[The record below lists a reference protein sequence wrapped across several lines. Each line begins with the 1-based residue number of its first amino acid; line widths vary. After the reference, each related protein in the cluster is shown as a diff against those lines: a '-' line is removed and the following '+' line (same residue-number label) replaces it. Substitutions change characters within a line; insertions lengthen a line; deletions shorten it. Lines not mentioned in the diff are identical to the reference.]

1 MKNKLLIISLLA
13 FFSCKSA
20 EPTLPLLPIN
30 FDNKP
35 VFVLPSGKFSLKFNG
50 PIQWRIVG
58 QVGSENKG
66 DSLLCTVPAATGVY
80 KLIAKNAN
88 VNSDSLNIT
97 LVVTPQ
103 AEIFKALRKGGHVLV
118 FRHAAANVGSD
129 RYAAV
134 ALDSIAKKRLATRD
148 SAWYKSCSDT
158 LARQL
163 NDQGKLDAQN
173 IGKMLK
179 FGQIPVS
186 RLFSSEFC
194 RCFTTA
200 NLMNLGVT
208 TVQNRNLTYWIN
220 NEDNRLVNV
229 MKLANSQPIDTNNTI
244 LIGHAGLTGKDPLVT
259 TLNSLE
265 WGDVAIFKLKSGQ
278 SSDYVTTI
286 KVKDFTD
293 LVK

>member
-13 FFSCKSA
+13 FLGCKE
-20 EPTLPLLPIN
+20 EPFLPLLTN
-30 FDNKP
+30 TFDNKP
-35 VFVLPSGKFSLKFNG
+35 VFVLPSGKYSLKLNV
-50 PIQWRIVG
+50 PVKWRIVG
-58 QVGSENKG
+58 QVGSENEG
-66 DSLLCTVPAATGVY
+66 DSLLCTVPSAAGVY

-88 VNSDSLNIT
+88 VSSDSLNIT
-97 LVVTPQ
+97 LIVTPQ
-103 AEIFKALRKGGHVLV
+103 AEVFKALRKGGYALV

-129 RYAAV
+129 RYATTT
-134 ALDSIAKKRLATRD
+134 LSTDAKKLLATRD

-179 FGQIPVS
+179 FGQIPVA

-200 NLMNLGVT
+200 NLMNLGVA

-220 NEDNRLVNV
+220 NEDNRLSNM
-229 MKLANSQPIDTNNTI
+229 MKLANTQPIDANNSI
-244 LIGHAGLTGKDPLVT
+244 LIGHAALTGKDPLVVI
-259 TLNSLE
+259 LNSLD
-265 WGDVAIFKLKSGQ
+265 WGDAAVFKLKTGQ
-278 SSDYVTTI
+278 SSDYVTTL

>member
-1 MKNKLLIISLLA
+1 MKNKLLIFCLLA
-13 FFSCKSA
+13 FLGCEERPF
-20 EPTLPLLPIN
+20 LPLLTN
-30 FDNKP
+30 TFDNKP
-35 VFVLPSGKFSLKFNG
+35 VFVLPSGKYSLKLNV
-50 PIQWRIVG
+50 PLKWRIVG
-58 QVGSENKG
+58 QVGSENEG
-66 DSLLCTVPAATGVY
+66 DSLLCTVPSATGVY
-80 KLIAKNAN
+80 KLIAKNAK
-88 VNSDSLNIT
+88 VSSDSLNIT
-97 LVVTPQ
+97 LIVTPQ
-103 AEIFKALRKGGHVLV
+103 AEIFKALRKGGYALV
-118 FRHAAANVGSD
+118 FRHAAADVGTD
-129 RYAAV
+129 RYAPTPTNAA
-134 ALDSIAKKRLATRD
+134 ALKLLATRD

-173 IGKMLK
+173 IGKLLK
-179 FGQIPVS
+179 FGQIPVT